1 MSDLIT
7 WLRAQLD
14 ADERN
19 LQAGLNEYLD
29 TRLENDFRFRLAE
42 LDAKRRILDLHFRS
56 DFPYDPDD
64 GPGDYSW
71 TARCNRCHEP
81 EPCTEQR
88 LLALPYADREGYRD
102 EWRPS

>member
-42 LDAKRRILDLHFRS
+42 LDAKRRILA
-56 DFPYDPDD
+56 
-64 GPGDYSW
+64 G
-71 TARCNRCHEP
+71 
-81 EPCTEQR
+81 R
-88 LLALPYADREGYRD
+88 LLVDSALQPL
-102 EWRPS
+102 P